1 MEPALSE
8 PPPDPALPLEKA
20 VLAVARC
27 KAEEV
32 AARHPHRL
40 VVGADTIVVAG
51 GENSGQAG
59 SPEEAGRMLRLL
71 AGRTHEVMTGV
82 WICSPGLCG
91 GFTDT
96 ASVSFF
102 PMTEEEIAEYV
113 DSGEP
118 MDKAGAYAI
127 QGTGMR
133 YIQGIHGDF
142 YTVMGLPAPACGAS
156 CENSGRRA
164 RKRPDFPKK
173 GNFLLRKTPA
183 QYIIISQAVKYNKWN
198 KKGTGIICY
207 LRRTKGE
214 EEQLCYSTAIL
225 GSIWG
230 PPTRWYICGARG
242 LSCGSRPWWRWT

>member
-1 MEPALSE
+1 MKNQAPAPLLLASASPRRREILTLLGEDFEVEPALSE

-40 VVGADTIVVAG
+40 VVGADTIVVAEG
-51 GENSGQAG
+51 KILGKPG

-118 MDKAGAYAI
+118 MDKAGAYGV
-127 QGTGMR
+127 QG
-133 YIQGIHGDF
+133 QGALLVERIDGDF
-142 YTVMGLPAPACGAS
+142 YTVMGLPGS
-156 CENSGRRA
+156 RLRR
-164 RKRPDFPKK
+164 F
-173 GNFLLRKTPA
+173 LRKFREKGPETP
-183 QYIIISQAVKYNKWN
+183 
-198 KKGTGIICY
+198 
-207 LRRTKGE
+207 
-214 EEQLCYSTAIL
+214 
-225 GSIWG
+225 
-230 PPTRWYICGARG
+230 
-242 LSCGSRPWWRWT
+242 